1 MAPLLSCCC
10 PCVCVCVCVCSVADL
25 RKQFERE
32 PLSTAVELQSTA
44 QLQCL
49 PPVGE
54 PPPQVS
60 LAPCTFSHSACVSID
75 TFLFLRK
82 LCVQRYAWSVVL
94 TVMFVGFILVTNV
107 CDSAPPRKPP
117 GRHLAFL
124 ASPSGV
130 RGLSD
135 RIALQ
140 RFVPWRW
147 VRVRVRDI
155 LICLW
160 PSLADDDSPGGCI
173 VLAHSLPWR
182 RVWIRVRNFIKF

>member
-1 MAPLLSCCC
+1 
-10 PCVCVCVCVCSVADL
+10 VCVCVCVLWQTYANSLNANLWV
-25 RKQFERE
+25 
-32 PLSTAVELQSTA
+32 PLSSCNPRPNCNVCLQ
-44 QLQCL
+44 LENRL
-49 PPVGE
+49 HRFLLH
-54 PPPQVS
+54 
-60 LAPCTFSHSACVSID
+60 LALFSHSTCISIV
-75 TFLFLRK
+75 TFVFLRK